1 MSLPSAPFRTSL
13 GFITFALSAAWIVA
27 CSSPVVAADES
38 ERSSAVGMEIFESK
52 IRPALIEHCIRCHG
66 AEKQQGGLR
75 LDAAEGWKE
84 GGDTGEVIVAGM
96 PAASLLLTAIEYED
110 SGLEM
115 PPKGILPKET
125 IEAFREWIRLGAP
138 DPRKMNDSEVD
149 GDSSNEKAGPPS
161 VEEGRQFWAFQPLR
175 HADVPADESD
185 QWSATPID
193 RFIRQEHLAAGI
205 QPVPDAS
212 REALLRRV
220 SFDLTGLPPSPVEV
234 EQFLQDESPDAYS
247 NLVDRLL
254 NSKAYGERWGRNWLG
269 VVRYA
274 ESSGG
279 GRTLL
284 FPDAWRYRDY
294 VIDAFNDDM
303 PYDQFVKE
311 QIAGDLL
318 PAENW
323 QDRRRQLIA
332 TAFLLLGP
340 TNYERQDKDVLEMD
354 VVDEQLDTLG
364 KSMLGMTI
372 GCARCHDHKFDP
384 IPMKDYYAMAGILK
398 STKAMIHSNVSQW
411 NKVTLPVSPE
421 QEAEIA
427 AQQKKLDEAIKVLT
441 QIDKQIADA
450 KVALVAAG
458 GTLEEENAPRKNR
471 SFSPDE
477 LTGLVVD
484 NLQAEL
490 IGEWMESAHVRY
502 FVGENY
508 VHDQNDAFGEKRI
521 HFRPEL
527 KQAGEY
533 EVRIAYNSD
542 SGRTKKAQVEI
553 AHQGGKTL
561 IEVNQRK
568 RPEIDGVLHSL
579 GRFSFDPADGP
590 TVTLWNHAKGGG
602 VLIADAVVFVPVSQE
617 EQVAEQ
623 EAVEVP
629 VSEALSMAKK
639 KLTELDAAFKKQ
651 RSVVDALK
659 AQLPP
664 RPIAMAAVDGE
675 DAGDIHLAIRGVVH
689 NQGALTPRGV
699 MQVASD
705 QPSPEIPK
713 GQSGRVELAEW
724 VGDPQNP
731 LTARVMV
738 NRIWGWL
745 FGNGIV
751 STVDNFGSMGQ
762 LPTHPEL
769 LDYLASEFI
778 SEGWSVKQLVRQM
791 VMSRVYRLGTDRN
804 ADQLAIDPD
813 NRLHWRMDRK
823 RLRAGDIRDALL
835 AVSGQLDLTY
845 GGKNMKPGTSSEYG
859 YRFESPRR
867 SVYVPVFRNTLPEM
881 FEVFDFPD
889 PNIQTGARNESTIAS
904 QALLLMNHPFVIEQS
919 RLAAENLL
927 QSGPSATEQRIDQA
941 FRQVLGRSPSD
952 AEMLLMGEPLIEAID
967 GEKASDDEK
976 TLDRWTSLYHLLFQ
990 SVDFRYLQ

>member
-1 MSLPSAPFRTSL
+1 
-13 GFITFALSAAWIVA
+13 
-27 CSSPVVAADES
+27 
-38 ERSSAVGMEIFESK
+38 MEIFESK

-84 GGDTGEVIVAGM
+84 GGDTGEAIVAGM

-138 DPRKMNDSEVD
+138 DPRTVNASEGD
-149 GDSSNEKAGPPS
+149 GDNRNEKTGPPS

-175 HADVPADESD
+175 HPEVPADDSD

-193 RFIRQEHLAAGI
+193 RFIRRGHLAAGI

-220 SFDLTGLPPSPVEV
+220 SFDLTGLPPSAVEV
-234 EQFLQDESPDAYS
+234 EQFLQDESPDAYG

-421 QEAEIA
+421 EEAEISV
-427 AQQKKLDEAIKVLT
+427 QQKKLDEAIKVLT
-441 QIDKQIADA
+441 QIDKQIAEA

-490 IGEWMESAHVRY
+490 IGEWMESAHIKY

-521 HFRPEL
+521 RFRPEL

-542 SGRTKKAQVEI
+542 SGRTRKAQVEI
-553 AHQGGKTL
+553 EHQGGKTL

-568 RPEIDGVLHSL
+568 TPEIDGVLHSL
-579 GRFSFDPADGP
+579 GRYSFDPADGP
-590 TVTLWNHAKGGG
+590 SVTLWNHAKGGG
-602 VLIADAVVFVPVSQE
+602 VLIGDAVVFVPVSQE

-629 VSEALSMAKK
+629 ASEALVMARK
-639 KLTELDAAFKKQ
+639 KLTELDAALKRQ
-651 RSVVDALK
+651 RSAVDALK
-659 AQLPP
+659 AHLPR
-664 RPIAMAAVDGE
+664 RPVAMAAVDGE

-705 QPSPEIPK
+705 QPCPEIPK

-724 VGDPQNP
+724 IGDPQNP

-745 FGNGIV
+745 FGDGIV

-762 LPTHPEL
+762 LPTDPEL

-791 VMSRVYRLGTDRN
+791 VMSRVYRLGTARS

-952 AEMLLMGEPLIEAID
+952 AEMLLMGEPLVDAID
-967 GEKASDDEK
+967 GEQASDDEK
-976 TLDRWTSLYHLLFQ
+976 SLDRWTSLYHLLFQ